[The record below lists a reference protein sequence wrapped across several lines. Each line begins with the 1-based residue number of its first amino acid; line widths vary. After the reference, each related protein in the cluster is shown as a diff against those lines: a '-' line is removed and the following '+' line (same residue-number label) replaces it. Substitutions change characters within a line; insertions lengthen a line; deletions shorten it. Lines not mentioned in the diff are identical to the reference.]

1 MPDFSATEVA
11 FTGFRF
17 VREHPRTAA
26 AWAAVQLVI
35 SGILGA
41 VLTALA
47 GPALTQLQ
55 AQGMQGSR
63 DPAQALA
70 LLHQLLPVYLLLI
83 PFALIF
89 YPVLYAAMSR
99 EVLRPGEGRW
109 GYLRLGMDEV
119 RQLLLFLF
127 MIVVG
132 FVAEIVGLIAAI
144 IPAVIVTLVAK
155 GLAPLIHLI
164 IFLTLFCAVI
174 YVWVRLSLAWSL
186 TFDRQRVSMFGSWAL
201 TRGHFWKMFGTYV
214 LVLALAV
221 VVCLLV
227 ALIGVALAAITGGG
241 LGGIS
246 LLIRPDMSSMGAYF
260 SPVRLVM
267 LVVSSVAAA
276 LVWPLLLMPQAAIYA
291 ALRPNS
297 SSL

>member
-1 MPDFSATEVA
+1 MTDFSATEVA

-26 AWAAVQLVI
+26 VWAAGQLVI
-35 SGILGA
+35 SAILGA
-41 VLTALA
+41 VLTTLA
-47 GPALTQLQ
+47 GPALMQLQ
-55 AQGMQGSR
+55 AQGVQGSR

-89 YPVLYAAMSR
+89 YPVLYAAVNR
-99 EVLRPGEGRW
+99 AVLRPDERRW
-109 GYLRLGMDEV
+109 GYFRLGMDEV

-186 TFDRQRVSMFGSWAL
+186 TFDRQRVSLFGSWAL

-276 LVWPLLLMPQAAIYA
+276 LIWPLLLMPQAAIYA